1 MQIEK
6 LSSIKNYSSDNLIK
20 QLEELEKNVNDKN
33 YACEF
38 FAQKGKSVLV
48 NYINNFK
55 ESNDANQW

>member
-1 MQIEK
+1 MQVDK
-6 LSSIKNYSSDNLIK
+6 LGAIKTNSGDSLVK
-20 QLEELEKNVNDKN
+20 QLEELENNLNDKN

-55 ESNDANQW
+55 ESTDASQW